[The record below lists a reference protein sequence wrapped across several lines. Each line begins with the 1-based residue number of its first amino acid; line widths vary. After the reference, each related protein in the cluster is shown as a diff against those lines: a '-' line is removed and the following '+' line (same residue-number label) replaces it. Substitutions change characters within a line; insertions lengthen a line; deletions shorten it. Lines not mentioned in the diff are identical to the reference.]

1 MKINYFIDEKL
12 EFFES
17 ILAVNGYWKFQARK
31 WYDTELQEFPY
42 EHALQEFFAP
52 YKDAKVFSVL
62 TQICN
67 VVLDC
72 SDFLYFPSIYSIENG
87 KFVLNDTKNEVVKNF
102 GGTEKVNEL
111 LSEMEKLYEVSKFHD
126 FFSSSI
132 DKSQI
137 LLSTEMQE
145 KISLN
150 LNKLQSYIAD
160 PIPDVNIYLSP
171 LILGNYVVHSKKPE
185 INIVIS
191 PAAYKNM
198 YIWENAEDTVFKQVL
213 ECSVFDN
220 EKKLKDFL
228 SEKYAEAK
236 KNNPSGYQQI
246 EARAIELVEK
256 AFSVRIKVLFQ
267 SQNAETLIK
276 NEEQKGFLG
285 IKRFYNNLI
294 SLEKDG
300 KFYFSDLN
308 KLVDISF

>member
-1 MKINYFIDEKL
+1 
-12 EFFES
+12 
-17 ILAVNGYWKFQARK
+17 
-31 WYDTELQEFPY
+31 
-42 EHALQEFFAP
+42 
-52 YKDAKVFSVL
+52 
-62 TQICN
+62 
-67 VVLDC
+67 
-72 SDFLYFPSIYSIENG
+72 
-87 KFVLNDTKNEVVKNF
+87 
-102 GGTEKVNEL
+102 
-111 LSEMEKLYEVSKFHD
+111 
-126 FFSSSI
+126 
-132 DKSQI
+132 
-137 LLSTEMQE
+137 MQE

-228 SEKYAEAK
+228 SAKYAEAK